1 MVSFTNWESFPTP
14 EVEKPIAFLS
24 TKKRPREL
32 ASVFESLESRE
43 FLNWH
48 ETAPSFS
55 VSFID
60 PGELKK
66 KLAEAR
72 MNPE

>member
-1 MVSFTNWESFPTP
+1 
-14 EVEKPIAFLS
+14 
-24 TKKRPREL
+24 
-32 ASVFESLESRE
+32 VFESLESRE

-60 PGELKK
+60 PGELKE
-66 KLAEAR
+66 KLAEIR
-72 MNPE
+72 MNPEEASEAR

>member
-1 MVSFTNWESFPTP
+1 M
-14 EVEKPIAFLS
+14 PIAFLS
-24 TKKRPREL
+24 NKRRPREL
-32 ASVFESLESRE
+32 AEVFESLESRE

-60 PGELKK
+60 PGEFKK
-66 KLAEAR
+66 KLAEVR